1 MVKLEILQQSV
12 SESKDPAVHDRELVL
27 SPTLLHS
34 RRLDHIPA
42 LLIDIELNKLVVL
55 FLLCAAV
62 GHNIVELLLMQSVDV
77 ADVPEPGVQQ
87 THVLWCH
94 GGLDTTAAVVAAHDN
109 VLNFEVADRVVY
121 DGHDVEVDV
130 VDEVG
135 NVAVDEH
142 LAGLETGDGFGGDT
156 GVGAACGH
164 WVSKFLGSG

>member
-12 SESKDPAVHDRELVL
+12 SESKDPTVHNRELVL

-34 RRLDHIPA
+34 RRLDHIPT
-42 LLIDIELNKLVVL
+42 LLIHIQLNELIVL
-55 FLLCAAV
+55 LFLCAAV
-62 GHNIVELLLMQSVDV
+62 GHNIVELLLVQSVDV
-77 ADVPEPGVQQ
+77 ADVSEPRVQQ

-94 GGLDTTAAVVAAHDN
+94 GGLDTTTAVVAANDN

-142 LAGLETGDGFGGDT
+142 LAGLETGDGFGGDAR
-156 GVGAACGH
+156 VGAACGD
-164 WVSKFLGSG
+164 WVSKF